1 MSTEIRI
8 TLGSMLIERIEK
20 DGLWILKIIIQQLVL
35 SMFLK
40 YLLDF
45 RELIVSEDILVTGG
59 KGDETQWRSGLDS

>member
-1 MSTEIRI
+1 
-8 TLGSMLIERIEK
+8 
-20 DGLWILKIIIQQLVL
+20 
-35 SMFLK
+35 MFFK